1 MSEDSMNDAA
11 LEANEHREHA
21 EHAEHPQHPLVLRVT
36 ITIAVLAVLSAGIST
51 VVSNEDAAA
60 VAARSEAVLH
70 QDRATDT
77 WNFFQAKTIKATLY
91 ELAAQNHTD
100 ATPANA
106 AEAARQRGAVDQI
119 QAQARHEDALT
130 AASLE
135 EADRHERRHHFLE
148 ISEAL
153 SHIAIA
159 IATVAIVTR
168 QRWPWFG
175 SLALGVI
182 SIGIWVCAYLL

>member
-1 MSEDSMNDAA
+1 MSDDAA
-11 LEANEHREHA
+11 FEANEHREHA
-21 EHAEHPQHPLVLRVT
+21 EHAGHAQNPLVLRVT

-51 VVSNEDAAA
+51 VVSNEGAAA

-91 ELAAQNHTD
+91 ELAEQTTTGEVKA
-100 ATPANA
+100 ANT
-106 AEAARQRGAVDQI
+106 AEATRQRSAVDQI
-119 QAQARHEDALT
+119 QAQARHEDQQTEAAL
-130 AASLE
+130 A
-135 EADRHERRHHFLE
+135 EAGRHEERHHFLE

-168 QRWPWFG
+168 QRLPWYG
-175 SLALGVI
+175 SLGLGLL
-182 SIGIWVCAYLL
+182 SIGLLAWVYLA